1 MKQPRPGRFF
11 YNFILISNA
20 PIFTPL
26 QRVTSVNSNFS
37 QTLCV
42 GGFWTASGACSLAT
56 PGGCTTAN
64 IANTVAGAGQ
74 LCQGA
79 HQLAH
84 VAANTETGKKCI
96 DSSCQ
101 NPTAHSC
108 VGACLGVGKEPE
120 PQEQHEMSRPTS
132 QQLQPTTPMQIPAT
146 GDSLHGV
153 VAEASH
159 LGSEALHDAES
170 IHHAV

>member
-1 MKQPRPGRFF
+1 MKQARPGRFT
-11 YNFILISNA
+11 L
-20 PIFTPL
+20 L

-56 PGGCTTAN
+56 PGGCTPAN

-96 DSSCQ
+96 DSSCK
-101 NPTAHSC
+101 NPTAQSC
-108 VGACLGVGKEPE
+108 VGACLGTEKGPE
-120 PQEQHEMSRPTS
+120 PHEEQHEMGLHPPSS
-132 QQLQPTTPMQIPAT
+132 QQLQPTPQMQVPAT
-146 GDSLHGV
+146 GEHSLHGV
-153 VAEASH
+153 AAEASR
-159 LGSEALHDAES
+159 LGSDALRDVES
-170 IHHAV
+170 IHHVA